1 MYVSKRN
8 NGFSKSALII
18 SIVGMLLS
26 LGLCLCMFMKIAE
39 LENRLE
45 GYDELKLEYRV
56 LSERISEYA
65 GKSGEYLDELDMRI
79 DMLESVGNGQS
90 EDALMKDAT
99 ASAVTVE
106 TSTTPLPDEDIKEQE
121 TSVVEPATT
130 ESFDI
135 SKTEG
140 KGKKVYLTFDDG
152 PSANTNEILDILNSY
167 GAKAT
172 FFVNGKK
179 ESLYA
184 DYYQRIVDEGHTIA
198 MHSYTH
204 AYSEIYSSVDAFMA
218 DMVRLR
224 DYIERLTGA
233 VPDIYRFPGGSS
245 NTITQIDILE
255 FGRALAAEGIVYFDW
270 NVSSNDASSV
280 LKTAEEIY
288 NSVISG
294 VKKKDTPV
302 VLMHDLQSKITTVEA
317 LPMIL
322 DYLLNNG
329 YEVVALDSSV
339 EPVQHVRLDK

>member
-1 MYVSKRN
+1 MYISKRN

-45 GYDELKLEYRV
+45 GYDELKLEYGV
-56 LSERISEYA
+56 LSEKVSEYA

-79 DMLESVGNGQS
+79 DMLESVGSGQA
-90 EDALMKDAT
+90 EDVLIKDTT

-106 TSTTPLPDEDIKEQE
+106 TSTTPLPDEDIKESE

-322 DYLLNNG
+322 EYLLNNG